1 MEMTI
6 RQVRTTMAVLMI
18 FALASLP
25 GTVLGQSYPTKP
37 VRIIVGFAPGGPADV
52 IARALSRSLAV
63 HLGQPVVV
71 ENRPGADAN
80 IAMEMV
86 ARAAP
91 DGYTLLL
98 AQSGLTINP
107 SLYSKVAFDS
117 LKDFVPITLVG
128 EATNFIVVHLSV
140 PANNLKELIDYV
152 KANPGKLNYASTSSP
167 THLATEMLKQMA
179 GLNIVRVPYKG
190 AAPAIPELLSGQVQF
205 MVSSL
210 GTLLPHVKANRV
222 RALAVTSARR
232 SALVPDIPTVNEA
245 GVPGYSAATWYG
257 MAAPAGTPR
266 AIIDRLNSDFR
277 KILDE
282 PEIKAQLL
290 AQTIEASPSTPEEFG
305 EFIRADMAKWQ
316 TVVKASGAKID

>member
-1 MEMTI
+1 MTI
-6 RQVRTTMAVLMI
+6 RQIRSAIAVLMLV
-18 FALASLP
+18 ALGSLP
-25 GTVLGQSYPTKP
+25 ATVLGQSYPSKS
-37 VRIIVGFAPGGPADV
+37 VRLIVGFAPGGPADV

-80 IAMEMV
+80 IAMELV
-86 ARAAP
+86 ARASP

-98 AQSGLTINP
+98 AQSGLSINP
-107 SLYSKVAFDS
+107 SLYSKVPFDS
-117 LKDFVPITLVG
+117 LKDFVPIILVG
-128 EATNFIVVHLSV
+128 EATNFVAVHPSV
-140 PANNLKELIDYV
+140 PVKNLKEFIDYA

-167 THLATEMLKQMA
+167 THLATEMFKQMA
-179 GLNIVRVPYKG
+179 GLNMVRVPYKG
-190 AAPAIPELLSGQVQF
+190 AAPAMPELLSGQVQF
-205 MVSSL
+205 MISSL
-210 GTLLPHVKANRV
+210 GTLLPHVKANSV
-222 RALAVTSARR
+222 RALAVTSAKR
-232 SALVPDIPTVNEA
+232 SALVPNVPTVNEA

-257 MAAPAGTPR
+257 IAAPAGTPR

-290 AQTIEASPSTPEEFG
+290 AQTIEASPSTPENFG